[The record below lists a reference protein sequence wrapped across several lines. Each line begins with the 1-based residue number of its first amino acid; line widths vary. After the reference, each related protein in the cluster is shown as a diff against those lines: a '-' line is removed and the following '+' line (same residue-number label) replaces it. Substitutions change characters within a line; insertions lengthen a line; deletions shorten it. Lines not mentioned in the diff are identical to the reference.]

1 MKKSRKYSRQQ
12 CIKLVDKQCLFC
24 GEDKYEL
31 LDCHRI
37 FPGEKGGTYVPRNTI
52 TSCANCHRKMHSGI
66 IKVVGKYLSTSG
78 SWVVMYFDENNVEQW
93 K

>member
-1 MKKSRKYSRQQ
+1 
-12 CIKLVDKQCLFC
+12 
-24 GEDKYEL
+24 
-31 LDCHRI
+31 
-37 FPGEKGGTYVPRNTI
+37 
-52 TSCANCHRKMHSGI
+52 MHSGI